1 MAFHDNY
8 HKLIKTNLKNLQKK
22 KNNNTK
28 NTIEDKRIKKAF

>member
-22 KNNNTK
+22 NNNTK